1 LQYKDPTVDR
11 DFDSCYNTHIDNKGA
26 DMFNSYARI
35 RPETTRL
42 IDMMDSGEIDARAV
56 ADMALSWLS
65 ESDVKGMMQ
74 VNDIPTTD
82 QAEEDEEE
90 PEEEWT
96 PDNADFND
104 PGSRHH
110 Y

>member
-1 LQYKDPTVDR
+1 
-11 DFDSCYNTHIDNKGA
+11 
-26 DMFNSYARI
+26 MFNSYAKI

-42 IDMMDSGEIDARAV
+42 IEMMDEGMIDARAV

-74 VNDIPTTD
+74 ANDIPTTD
-82 QAEEDEEE
+82 QAEDEEA
-90 PEEEWT
+90 EEEWT

>member
-1 LQYKDPTVDR
+1 
-11 DFDSCYNTHIDNKGA
+11 
-26 DMFNSYARI
+26 MFNSYAKI

-42 IDMMDSGEIDARAV
+42 IEMMDEGMIDARAV

-74 VNDIPTTD
+74 ANDIPTTD
-82 QAEEDEEE
+82 QEDEDEEAD
-90 PEEEWT
+90 EEEWT
-96 PDNADFND
+96 PDNADYCD

>member
-1 LQYKDPTVDR
+1 
-11 DFDSCYNTHIDNKGA
+11 
-26 DMFNSYARI
+26 
-35 RPETTRL
+35 
-42 IDMMDSGEIDARAV
+42 
-56 ADMALSWLS
+56 MALSWLS

-74 VNDIPTTD
+74 ANDIPTTD
-82 QAEEDEEE
+82 QAED
-90 PEEEWT
+90 EEEWT

>member
-1 LQYKDPTVDR
+1 MYGFSHRQTRPAT
-11 DFDSCYNTHIDNKGA
+11 NK
-26 DMFNSYARI
+26 
-35 RPETTRL
+35 L
-42 IDMMDSGEIDARAV
+42 IDMMDEGLIDARAV

-65 ESDVKGMMQ
+65 ESSVHEMMLA
-74 VNDIPTTD
+74 NDIVEEE
-82 QAEEDEEE
+82 AEDEE
-90 PEEEWT
+90 EEEWT

>member
-1 LQYKDPTVDR
+1 
-11 DFDSCYNTHIDNKGA
+11 
-26 DMFNSYARI
+26 
-35 RPETTRL
+35 
-42 IDMMDSGEIDARAV
+42 MMDEGMIDARAV

-74 VNDIPTTD
+74 ANDIPTTD
-82 QAEEDEEE
+82 QADEDED
-90 PEEEWT
+90 EEEWT